1 MSETVGDR
9 ALVIG
14 GTRFI
19 GRHAVEHL
27 LDHDY
32 RVTIFNRGNH
42 DDPFAEREGVDRV
55 EGDRTNDTALERA
68 REEFDPDVVVD
79 MVAYHP
85 RDVRTAT
92 RVFAEADAY
101 VYVSSGAAYGAEA
114 IPKREDE
121 TALEPCT
128 EEQAVDDSAETYG
141 ARKAEGD
148 RAVFE
153 AAERGVRA
161 MSVRPPVVYGPHD
174 YTERFDY
181 WIDRVREHDRVVVP
195 GDGTNL
201 WHRVYVEDVA
211 SALRVVA
218 ERGAAGEAY
227 NAGDRRLTTL
237 RGTVER
243 IAETLDTHVEV
254 VTAGERELAAGDLS
268 PGDFPLYR
276 DPPHVLSTAKLAAL
290 GWESTPLST
299 AYERSVANHRD
310 SDRTGRDRG
319 PGRAA
324 ERRVLDVLD
333 TV

>member
-1 MSETVGDR
+1 METVGDS

-19 GRHAVEHL
+19 GRHTVAEL
-27 LDHDY
+27 LDHGYD
-32 RVTIFNRGNH
+32 VTTFNRGNH
-42 DDPFAEREGVDRV
+42 DDPFADRDVDHV
-55 EGDRTNDTALERA
+55 EGDRTNDTALEQA
-68 REEFDPDVVVD
+68 RTQVDPDVVVD
-79 MVAYHP
+79 MVAYYP

-92 RVFAEADAY
+92 RVFEGVDAY
-101 VYVSSGAAYGAEA
+101 VYVSSGAAYGEEA

-121 TALEPCT
+121 TELEPCT
-128 EEQAVDDSAETYG
+128 EQQAVDDSAETYG

-153 AAERGVRA
+153 AAGRGVRA

-181 WIDRVREHDRVVVP
+181 WIDRVNEHDRLVVP

-218 ERGAAGEAY
+218 ERGTAGEAY

-237 RGTVER
+237 RETVELL
-243 IAETLDTHVEV
+243 ADALETDVEV
-254 VTAGERELAAGDLS
+254 VTAGERELAAGELS
-268 PGDFPLYR
+268 PAEFPLYR

-299 AYERSVANHRD
+299 AYERSVADHRD

-319 PGRAA
+319 PDREA
-324 ERRVLDVLD
+324 ERRVLDVLE

>member
-1 MSETVGDR
+1 MSETVGNG
-9 ALVIG
+9 ALVVG

-19 GRHAVEHL
+19 GRHTVEHL

-32 RVTIFNRGNH
+32 AVTTFNRGNH
-42 DDPFAEREGVDRV
+42 DDPFTDNDGVDHV

-68 REEFDPDVVVD
+68 REQVDPDVVID

-92 RVFAEADAY
+92 RVFEDVDAY
-101 VYVSSGAAYGAEA
+101 VYVSSGAAYGAEE
-114 IPKREDE
+114 IPKRENG
-121 TALEPCT
+121 TRLKPCT
-128 EEQAVDDSAETYG
+128 EEQAVDDSAATYG

-181 WIDRVREHDRVVVP
+181 WIDRVHEHDRVVVP

-201 WHRVYVEDVA
+201 WHRVYVENVA
-211 SALRVVA
+211 RALRVVA

-227 NAGDRRLTTL
+227 NAGDRQLTTL
-237 RGTVER
+237 RGTVEL
-243 IAETLDTHVEV
+243 IAETLDTEVEV

-268 PGDFPLYR
+268 RDAFPLYR

-299 AYERSVANHRD
+299 AYERSVADHRE

-319 PGRAA
+319 PDRET